1 MMDDFKITLPAST
14 MSVDDHLRM
23 SAVIEFAEN
32 VATLHHF
39 FEDGHAERCSTLAYD
54 LAVELGM
61 SMEDIILLLYAT
73 QLHDHGKIGISEHVL
88 ARKRVSKSE
97 MDMIKGHPGRGADLI
112 KNMRFDNRIENAIR
126 HHHEWWNGKGY
137 PDKLKG
143 EDIPLFSR
151 IVGIVD
157 AFDGIT
163 SERVYHPVR
172 TITEALEIMQIEAGI
187 KFDPT
192 LFAVFQRIVMGRSQ
206 DTPAQ
211 DDDYG

>member
-1 MMDDFKITLPAST
+1 
-14 MSVDDHLRM
+14 MSADDHLRM

-39 FEDGHAERCSTLAYD
+39 FEDGHVERCTTLAYD
-54 LAVELGM
+54 LAVELDMPMG
-61 SMEDIILLLYAT
+61 DIVLLTYVT
-73 QLHDHGKIGISEHVL
+73 KLHDIGKIGISEHVL

-97 MDMIKGHPGRGADLI
+97 MDMIRGHPGRGADLI
-112 KNMRFDNRIENAIR
+112 RKMRFDSRIEEGIR

-143 EDIPLFSR
+143 ENIPLFSR

-172 TITEALEIMQIEAGI
+172 TITEALEIMESEAGV
-187 KFDPT
+187 KSDPN
-192 LFAVFQRIVMGRSQ
+192 LFAVFKRMVMGRPQ
-206 DTPAQ
+206 DTPG
-211 DDDYG
+211 YE